1 MTTMPR
7 KAEET
12 FYDILKVD
20 RKATIA
26 EIVAAYH
33 TAKNAFS
40 RDSVATYSLFNND
53 ETQSI
58 LSRLDEAYQT
68 LSNLE
73 KKAQYD
79 ATLAVDTDT
88 GLPQMTEMQLKRN
101 AERSPVTEEAPEK
114 PLASSSPLPQYET
127 YTGPVLAEI
136 RERRGM
142 SLDDVCR
149 VTKIPKKFVTAIELE
164 KLKDLPARVY
174 LHGFVKNLAALYKI
188 DSNIVTQSYLVSL
201 DKKLE
206 AVPKSA

>member
-1 MTTMPR
+1 MPR

-40 RDSVATYSLFNND
+40 RDSVATYSLFNDD

-58 LSRLDEAYQT
+58 LSRLEEAYQT

-79 ATLAVDTDT
+79 QTIALGEGAD
-88 GLPQMTEMQLKRN
+88 LPQMSEVQLKQN
-101 AERSPVTEEAPEK
+101 AERRADVPKLPEK
-114 PLASSSPLPQYET
+114 PAASSAPLPEYET
-127 YTGPVLAEI
+127 YSGPILAEI
-136 RERRGM
+136 RERRGL

-149 VTKIPKKFVTAIELE
+149 VTKIPLKFVKAIETEALP
-164 KLKDLPARVY
+164 DLPARVY
-174 LHGFVKNLAALYKI
+174 LHGFVKNLATLYRI
-188 DSNIVTQSYLVSL
+188 DSGMVTRSYLTAL

-206 AVPKSA
+206 AAPKSA